1 MIVKE
6 TGLSNVQTGFVAI
19 IPYVFGLMG
28 MLALGRMADKP
39 GARLATNYLALTIS
53 IIGLLGAGYFD
64 EPVLRLVFLCGAAI
78 GFFGAMPVFWGLPSQ
93 FLSASAAAGSIALIN
108 SLGNMSSVIN
118 PWVIGTIRDK
128 TGSFNGGFYWLA
140 AMALLSVIVLTLI
153 FRLWKT
159 AAPQGALKSENKE
172 YINENC

>member
-78 GFFGAMPVFWGLPSQ
+78 GFLARCRFSGASFTVSFRIGSGGQ
-93 FLSASAAAGSIALIN
+93 HCAYQLSGQH
-108 SLGNMSSVIN
+108 VQ
-118 PWVIGTIRDK
+118 RDQPM
-128 TGSFNGGFYWLA
+128 GHRHHS
-140 AMALLSVIVLTLI
+140 
-153 FRLWKT
+153 R
-159 AAPQGALKSENKE
+159 
-172 YINENC
+172 

>member
-1 MIVKE
+1 MSLV
-6 TGLSNVQTGFVAI
+6 LV
-19 IPYVFGLMG
+19 G

-159 AAPQGALKSENKE
+159 AAPQGGVKE
-172 YINENC
+172 